1 MVHAIFSR
9 FGLMLVLL
17 VIQVVI
23 LLGVFQW
30 FEEFLPHF
38 FGGTVLVSFVMVV
51 GLLNSK
57 INPTAKITWLIVLL
71 LVPVFGVLLF
81 LYTQGNFGHRVLKTR
96 VNEMI
101 TDTRNMIPQDGNVLE
116 RFCAENQG
124 AAALARY
131 VHRSGCYPVFD
142 KTAVTYFP
150 LGEDKF
156 EEMLKQ
162 LEAAEHFIFMEYILS
177 WTKGSCGGA
186 CWKYWPGKPPGEW
199 TSGSCMMA
207 PASLPYCPMITR
219 NG

>member
-1 MVHAIFSR
+1 MQTDYKSKGLYLLKKGQKGMVHAIFSR

-81 LYTQGNFGHRVLKTR
+81 LYTQGNFGHRVLKH
-96 VNEMI
+96 V
-101 TDTRNMIPQDGNVLE
+101 
-116 RFCAENQG
+116 
-124 AAALARY
+124 
-131 VHRSGCYPVFD
+131 
-142 KTAVTYFP
+142 
-150 LGEDKF
+150 
-156 EEMLKQ
+156 
-162 LEAAEHFIFMEYILS
+162 
-177 WTKGSCGGA
+177 
-186 CWKYWPGKPPGEW
+186 
-199 TSGSCMMA
+199 
-207 PASLPYCPMITR
+207 
-219 NG
+219 